1 MAATKNPANTP
12 DYKLVVEASTDYPGY
27 VWRQVHLRNG
37 ATVAVSPKTY
47 GTRLSATRSAER
59 QAGALVSAIV
69 VSD

>member
-1 MAATKNPANTP
+1 MAAKNTSPAT